1 MISHAGMKVA
11 SIEEKKTTHVKV
23 FVKNFS
29 NKKLSLNLTRLQVC
43 WWPNYGHIDK

>member
-29 NKKLSLNLTRLQVC
+29 NKKIVIE
-43 WWPNYGHIDK
+43 IDKITSMLMTKQWSH